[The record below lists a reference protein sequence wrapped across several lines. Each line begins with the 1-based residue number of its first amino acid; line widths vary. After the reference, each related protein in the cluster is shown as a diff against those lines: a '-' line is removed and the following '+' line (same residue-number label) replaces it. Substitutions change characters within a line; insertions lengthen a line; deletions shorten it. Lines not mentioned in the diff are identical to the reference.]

1 MQKEY
6 FLNNE
11 KYKYTVHSEI
21 LEQILFALVIQVL
34 YLKDK
39 GSDWSR
45 PLIIARDTAVCTVLL
60 LNMFLFCEGN
70 ATFWNGRAGFITHR
84 RAGQGILL
92 IEFNT

>member
-39 GSDWSR
+39 GSD
-45 PLIIARDTAVCTVLL
+45 
-60 LNMFLFCEGN
+60 
-70 ATFWNGRAGFITHR
+70 
-84 RAGQGILL
+84 
-92 IEFNT
+92 